1 MQINLGGKKMKKL
14 FALLLALAMIT
25 CLFAGCKGNEEP
37 TTPNNSGEPS
47 SESTPVRKQHRYREG
62 FRLLPELQAGV

>member
-1 MQINLGGKKMKKL
+1 MKKL

-37 TTPNNSGEPS
+37 TTPDNSGEPS
-47 SESTPVRKQHRYREG
+47 SESTPSENNNDTAKGSVYYLNFK
-62 FRLLPELQAGV
+62 PEFV